1 MAKDKYYSDYGSEIK
16 ATAKFCEELCAVGF
30 Q

>member
-1 MAKDKYYSDYGSEIK
+1 MAKDKFCTECGSEIK
-16 ATAKFCEELCAVGF
+16 ATAKFYEELCAVGF